1 MVEDV
6 YGDGVSCCSTTFWKL
21 LLNDWNF
28 TPHMARPRQSVELGG
43 FPLSEWSSI
52 PLEILN
58 DDQSH
63 LERKQKIVAMNKYS
77 CNHPIEQFDS
87 ANDDDWCHMQYWFI
101 NIQQIN
107 LRKLSNGRALCS
119 VEVVQSGQK
128 IKWDLAPPI
137 WHGYEARRTICAL
150 QPDNTKQM
158 ERCCN
163 TDGRRIMFI
172 WDLGSW
178 IWLLGVKT
186 LSRMDVA
193 PCC

>member
-1 MVEDV
+1 MVEGV
-6 YGDGVSCCSTTFWKL
+6 CGDRVSCCSTTFWKL

-28 TPHMARPRQSVELGG
+28 TPHMARPRQSVKLGG
-43 FPLSEWSSI
+43 VSPFWMMIHPTWNSEWWSI
-52 PLEILN
+52 ALGAETKDCCNEQIFL
-58 DDQSH
+58 QSH
-63 LERKQKIVAMNKYS
+63 NWAVWFCKWWWLMSHLANIDLSAYRKSI
-77 CNHPIEQFDS
+77 IES
-87 ANDDDWCHMQYWFI
+87 Y
-101 NIQQIN
+101 
-107 LRKLSNGRALCS
+107 RSNCL

-158 ERCCN
+158 ECCCN
-163 TDGRRIMFI
+163 TDGRLIMFI

-186 LSRMDVA
+186 LSQMDVA